1 MFRLGIT
8 GGIGSGKS
16 FVCSIL
22 EKFGVPVYYAD
33 EEARRLMNTRVDLK
47 RAIKVVFGE
56 EIYQDGEL
64 DRQEMGR
71 RIFGRPDMLDK
82 INRMVHPVVREDFF
96 KWSESW
102 ENVPYVIEEAAI
114 LFESGAASEM
124 DASVLIY
131 APKELRIERVMARD
145 GLSRSEVE
153 KRINMQMDEE
163 EKKRLADRVILNDE
177 KKLLLPQLVALHE
190 DIKSRI

>member
-8 GGIGSGKS
+8 GGIGSGKT

-33 EEARRLMNTRVDLK
+33 KEARGLMNTREDLK
-47 RAIKVVFGE
+47 RAIKDVFGE
-56 EIYQDGEL
+56 EIYHDGEL
-64 DRQEMGR
+64 DRPEMGR
-71 RIFGRPDMLDK
+71 RIFGQPEMLDK

-96 KWSESW
+96 KWSEAW

-124 DASVLIY
+124 DATVLIY
-131 APKELRIERVMARD
+131 APKQLRIERVMARD

-153 KRINMQMDEE
+153 RRINMQMDEE
-163 EKKRLADRVILNDE
+163 EKKRLSDRVILNDE

>member
-1 MFRLGIT
+1 
-8 GGIGSGKS
+8 
-16 FVCSIL
+16 
-22 EKFGVPVYYAD
+22 
-33 EEARRLMNTRVDLK
+33 MNAMD
-47 RAIKVVFGE
+47 A
-56 EIYQDGEL
+56 
-64 DRQEMGR
+64 MAN
-71 RIFGRPDMLDK
+71 DMLDM

-131 APKELRIERVMARD
+131 APEELRIERVMARD

-163 EKKRLADRVILNDE
+163 EKKRLADWVILNDE

>member
-16 FVCSIL
+16 LVCSIL
-22 EKFGVPVYYAD
+22 EKFGIPVYYAD
-33 EEARRLMNTRVDLK
+33 KEARRLMNTSVDLK
-47 RAIKVVFGE
+47 RAIKDIFGE
-56 EIYQDGEL
+56 EIYLDGEL

-71 RIFGRPDMLDK
+71 RIFGEPDLLNE
-82 INRMVHPVVREDFF
+82 INRMVHPVVREDFI
-96 KWSESW
+96 KWSESC

-131 APKELRIERVMARD
+131 APKQLRIERVMARD

-153 KRINMQMDEE
+153 KRIIMQMDEE
-163 EKKRLADRVILNDE
+163 EKKRLADRVIINDE

>member
-33 EEARRLMNTRVDLK
+33 KEARRLMNTRVDLK
-47 RAIKVVFGE
+47 RAIKGVFGE
-56 EIYQDGEL
+56 EIYHDGEL

-71 RIFGRPDMLDK
+71 RIFGQPDMLDK

-96 KWSESW
+96 KWSEAW
-102 ENVPYVIEEAAI
+102 KNVPYVIEEAAI

-124 DASVLIY
+124 DATVLIY
-131 APKELRIERVMARD
+131 APKQLRIERVMARD
-145 GLSRSEVE
+145 GLGRSEVE
-153 KRINMQMDEE
+153 RRINIQMDEE

-177 KKLLLPQLVALHE
+177 KKLLLPQLVALHA

>member
-16 FVCSIL
+16 LVCSIL
-22 EKFGVPVYYAD
+22 EKFGIPVYYAD
-33 EEARRLMNTRVDLK
+33 KEARRLMNTSVDLK
-47 RAIKVVFGE
+47 RAIKDVFGE
-56 EIYQDGEL
+56 EIYPDGEL

-71 RIFGRPDMLDK
+71 RIFEKPDLLNE
-82 INRMVHPVVREDFF
+82 INRMVHPVVREDFI
-96 KWSESW
+96 KWSESC

-131 APKELRIERVMARD
+131 APKQLRIERVMARD

-153 KRINMQMDEE
+153 KRINIQMDEE

>member
-33 EEARRLMNTRVDLK
+33 KEARRLMNTRVDLK
-47 RAIKVVFGE
+47 RAIKDIFGE
-56 EIYQDGEL
+56 EIYHDGEL
-64 DRQEMGR
+64 DRQEMGS
-71 RIFGRPDMLDK
+71 RIFGQPEMLDK

-96 KWSESW
+96 KWSEAW

-131 APKELRIERVMARD
+131 APKQLRIERVMARD

-177 KKLLLPQLVALHE
+177 KKFLLPQLVALHE

>member
-33 EEARRLMNTRVDLK
+33 KEARRLMNTMVDLK
-47 RAIKVVFGE
+47 RAIKDVFGE
-56 EIYQDGEL
+56 EIYHDGEL

-71 RIFGRPDMLDK
+71 RIFGQPEMLDK

-96 KWSESW
+96 KWSEAW

-114 LFESGAASEM
+114 LFESGAVSEM
-124 DASVLIY
+124 DATVLIY
-131 APKELRIERVMARD
+131 APEQLRIERVMARD
-145 GLSRSEVE
+145 GLSRSEVVR
-153 KRINMQMDEE
+153 RINMQMDEE

>member
-16 FVCSIL
+16 LVCSIL
-22 EKFGVPVYYAD
+22 EKFGIPVYYAD
-33 EEARRLMNTRVDLK
+33 KEARRLMNTSADLK
-47 RAIKVVFGE
+47 LAIKDVFGE
-56 EIYQDGEL
+56 EIYPDGEL

-71 RIFGRPDMLDK
+71 RIFGEPDLLNE
-82 INRMVHPVVREDFF
+82 INRMVHPVVREDFI
-96 KWSESW
+96 KWSESC

-114 LFESGAASEM
+114 LFESGAVSEM

-131 APKELRIERVMARD
+131 APKQLRIERVMARD

>member
-33 EEARRLMNTRVDLK
+33 KEARRLMNTRVDLK
-47 RAIKVVFGE
+47 RAIKGVFGE
-56 EIYQDGEL
+56 EIYHDGEL
-64 DRQEMGR
+64 DRQEMGH
-71 RIFGRPDMLDK
+71 RIFGQPDMLDK

-96 KWSESW
+96 KWSEAW
-102 ENVPYVIEEAAI
+102 KNVPYVIEEAAI

-124 DASVLIY
+124 DATVLIY
-131 APKELRIERVMARD
+131 APKQLRIERVMARD
-145 GLSRSEVE
+145 GLGRSEVE
-153 KRINMQMDEE
+153 RRINMQMDEE

>member
-16 FVCSIL
+16 LVCSIL
-22 EKFGVPVYYAD
+22 EKFGIPVYYAD
-33 EEARRLMNTRVDLK
+33 KEARRLMNTSVDLK
-47 RAIKVVFGE
+47 RAIKDVFGE
-56 EIYQDGEL
+56 EIYPDGEL

-71 RIFGRPDMLDK
+71 RIFEKPDLLNE
-82 INRMVHPVVREDFF
+82 INRMVHPVVREDFI
-96 KWSESW
+96 KWSESC

-131 APKELRIERVMARD
+131 APKQLRIERVMARD

-163 EKKRLADRVILNDE
+163 EKMRLADRVILNDE
-177 KKLLLPQLVALHE
+177 KNLLLPQLVALHE

>member
-16 FVCSIL
+16 LVCSIL
-22 EKFGVPVYYAD
+22 EKFGIPVYYAD
-33 EEARRLMNTRVDLK
+33 KEARRLMNSSVDLK
-47 RAIKVVFGE
+47 RAIKDVFGE
-56 EIYQDGEL
+56 EIYPDGEL

-71 RIFGRPDMLDK
+71 RIFGEPDLLNE
-82 INRMVHPVVREDFF
+82 INRMVHPVVREDFI
-96 KWSESW
+96 KWSESC

-131 APKELRIERVMARD
+131 APKQLRIERVMARD

>member
-33 EEARRLMNTRVDLK
+33 KEARRLMNTRVDLK
-47 RAIKVVFGE
+47 RAIKGVFGE
-56 EIYQDGEL
+56 EIYHDGEL

-71 RIFGRPDMLDK
+71 RIFGQPDMLDK

-96 KWSESW
+96 KWSEAW
-102 ENVPYVIEEAAI
+102 KNVPYVIEEAAI

-124 DASVLIY
+124 DATVLIY
-131 APKELRIERVMARD
+131 APKQLRIERVMARD
-145 GLSRSEVE
+145 GLGRSEVE
-153 KRINMQMDEE
+153 RRINIQMDEE

>member
-16 FVCSIL
+16 LVCSIL
-22 EKFGVPVYYAD
+22 EKFGIPVYYAD
-33 EEARRLMNTRVDLK
+33 KEARRLMNTREGLK
-47 RAIKVVFGE
+47 QAIKDVFGA
-56 EIYQDGEL
+56 EIYLDGEL

-71 RIFGRPDMLDK
+71 RIFGEPELLDK
-82 INRMVHPVVREDFF
+82 VNRMVHPVVREDF
-96 KWSESW
+96 KRWSESW

-131 APKELRIERVMARD
+131 APEKLRIERVMARD

-153 KRINMQMDEE
+153 SRINMQMDEE
-163 EKKRLADRVILNDE
+163 EKKRLADWVILNDE